1 MESVEFVGVHF
12 HKYLTFLWDVI
23 IWVVWVMLNL
33 KYILA
38 RMEKVKK
45 KKKKIYPCK
54 NGKIHIEFINCK
66 VPPKFIEPPQILIL
80 QFNNAECN
88 LMTGLVL

>member
-45 KKKKIYPCK
+45 KKKNISLQEWK
-54 NGKIHIEFINCK
+54 NSYRIHKLQSTHKIH
-66 VPPKFIEPPQILIL
+66 
-80 QFNNAECN
+80 
-88 LMTGLVL
+88 

>member
-12 HKYLTFLWDVI
+12 HKNLTFLWDVI

-45 KKKKIYPCK
+45 KKKRIHKLQ
-54 NGKIHIEFINCK
+54 GTHKIH
-66 VPPKFIEPPQILIL
+66 
-80 QFNNAECN
+80 
-88 LMTGLVL
+88 

>member
-38 RMEKVKK
+38 RREKVKK
-45 KKKKIYPCK
+45 KKIY
-54 NGKIHIEFINCK
+54 ILARME
-66 VPPKFIEPPQILIL
+66 KFI
-80 QFNNAECN
+80 
-88 LMTGLVL
+88 

>member
-1 MESVEFVGVHF
+1 MPYIITMESVEFVGVHF
-12 HKYLTFLWDVI
+12 HKNLTFLWDVI

-45 KKKKIYPCK
+45 KKKRIHKLQ
-54 NGKIHIEFINCK
+54 GTHKIHWAPTNIDST
-66 VPPKFIEPPQILIL
+66 V
-80 QFNNAECN
+80 
-88 LMTGLVL
+88 

>member
-1 MESVEFVGVHF
+1 MPYIITMESVEFVGVHF

-45 KKKKIYPCK
+45 KKNISLQEWK
-54 NGKIHIEFINCK
+54 NSYRIHKLQGTHKIH
-66 VPPKFIEPPQILIL
+66 
-80 QFNNAECN
+80 
-88 LMTGLVL
+88 

>member
-1 MESVEFVGVHF
+1 MPYIITMESVEFVGVHF
-12 HKYLTFLWDVI
+12 HKNLTFLWDVI

-45 KKKKIYPCK
+45 KKKYISLQEWK
-54 NGKIHIEFINCK
+54 NSYRIHKLEGTHKIHWAPTNIDST
-66 VPPKFIEPPQILIL
+66 V
-80 QFNNAECN
+80 
-88 LMTGLVL
+88 

>member
-12 HKYLTFLWDVI
+12 HKNLTFLWDVI

-45 KKKKIYPCK
+45 A
-54 NGKIHIEFINCK
+54 IHIEFINCK

>member
-1 MESVEFVGVHF
+1 MPYIITMESVEFVGVHF
-12 HKYLTFLWDVI
+12 HKNLTFLWDVI

-45 KKKKIYPCK
+45 KKKK
-54 NGKIHIEFINCK
+54 NCK

>member
-1 MESVEFVGVHF
+1 MPYIITMESVEFVGVHF
-12 HKYLTFLWDVI
+12 HKNLTFLWDVI

-45 KKKKIYPCK
+45 KKKKNISLQEWK
-54 NGKIHIEFINCK
+54 NSYRIHKLQGTPKIH
-66 VPPKFIEPPQILIL
+66 
-80 QFNNAECN
+80 
-88 LMTGLVL
+88 

>member
-12 HKYLTFLWDVI
+12 HKNLTFLWDVI

-45 KKKKIYPCK
+45 KKK
-54 NGKIHIEFINCK
+54 EFINCK
-66 VPPKFIEPPQILIL
+66 VPTKFIEPPQILIL